1 MGVVFG
7 RGESQL
13 SEQTQ
18 SEGPSELIGP
28 DQATPGGRTNLDD
41 QIYER
46 VRSMIANRA
55 LLPGERIVPD
65 QLARTMRVSRTPMI
79 SALKRLSQEQVLE
92 WRSRHGVYVRKPT
105 PRELALIFEV
115 REILEGLAARR
126 AARTIAPWQIEHLRS
141 LFKDVGTADS
151 PANRDYYIRQDYLFH
166 MGLFEIAD
174 SAPLSRSM
182 ATVNIMVI
190 AFAAGLVR
198 PMQDVLDEHEKILA
212 ALAKRDPAG
221 AEAAMRMHINR
232 SVVWLHHAADSFESA
247 QDQFAR
253 ELEDGVHAL
262 S

>member
-1 MGVVFG
+1 L
-7 RGESQL
+7 SDQL
-13 SEQTQ
+13 Q
-18 SEGPSELIGP
+18 SEVPGELVRTAR
-28 DQATPGGRTNLDD
+28 ATPGDRTNLDD

-79 SALKRLSQEQVLE
+79 SALKRLSQEQLLE

-115 REILEGLAARR
+115 REVLEGLAARR
-126 AARTIAPWQIEHLRS
+126 AASVITPGQIEHLRG
-141 LFKDVGTADS
+141 LFKDLSTVDS
-151 PANRDYYIRQDYLFH
+151 PANREYYIRQDYLFH

-182 ATVNIMVI
+182 ATVNIMVM
-190 AFAAGLVR
+190 AFAAGLLR
-198 PMQDVLDEHEKILA
+198 PMRDVLDEHEKILDT
-212 ALAKRDPAG
+212 LTRRDPAD
-221 AEAAMRMHINR
+221 AEGAMRMHINR
-232 SVVWLHHAADSFESA
+232 SVVWLHHAADTYASA
-247 QDQFAR
+247 QNRLAR
-253 ELEDGVHAL
+253 ELEYGVR